1 MSKVNLPKMKMQNFD
16 DLFGMND
23 ETWGQ
28 TGPKSDNPVIEVNI
42 SELVSFKDHPFKV
55 QDDEKMADMMESIKQ
70 YGVMHPIIARPIE
83 DGKYEIIAG
92 HRRKYACEKLGI
104 EKIPVRV
111 LELDDDNATILMV
124 QTNFCQREELLPSEK
139 AKGYRKEFDARKH
152 QGNKGGYTAEVIGEA
167 AGDSKSTVKRFIKL
181 SYLCDEMLDLL
192 DKKII
197 GLEQGYDIAFLQENE
212 QKLIEKAVVT
222 LKVAMS
228 KEQSQKLKEYGL
240 KGELTYPMIEL
251 ILKEQK
257 AKPKKFVMKA
267 ERIREYFSDEYSD
280 EKIAEIIYELLD
292 KWKGGNG
299 A

>member
-181 SYLCDEMLDLL
+181 SYLCDDMLNLL
-192 DKKII
+192 DERWV
-197 GLEQGYDIAFLQENE
+197 GLEQGYDIAFLDMELQE
-212 QKLIEKAVVT
+212 LICQAIKELDASVST
-222 LKVAMS
+222 
-228 KEQSQKLKEYGL
+228 EQSSKLKEYGL
-240 KGELTYPMIEL
+240 KGELTYPMIQL
-251 ILKEQK
+251 ILTDKK
-257 AKPKKFVMKA
+257 SKPRKFVMKA
-267 ERIREYFSDEYSD
+267 DRISEYFSDDFSD
-280 EKIAEIIYELLD
+280 EEIAEIIYGLLD
-292 KWKGGNG
+292 KWKGGN
-299 A
+299 